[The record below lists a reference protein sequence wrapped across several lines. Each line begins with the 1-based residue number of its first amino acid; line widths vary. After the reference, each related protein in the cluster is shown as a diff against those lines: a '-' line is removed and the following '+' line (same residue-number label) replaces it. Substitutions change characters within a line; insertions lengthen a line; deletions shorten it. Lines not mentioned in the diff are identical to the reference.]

1 MSQSLPEIVHLAS
14 RGCIIDMV
22 LKEILVIAKHA
33 KTYRRLG
40 GLGRTTAAKSH
51 ARQVYVRTG
60 RTASPLPPTFSTTQ
74 EISVSNVSRHSA
86 GTTRRP
92 KTTTTASWRLALP
105 WVSLG
110 AGW

>member
-22 LKEILVIAKHA
+22 LKEILVIGKHA
-33 KTYRRLG
+33 KTHRRLG
-40 GLGRTTAAKSH
+40 GLGRTTAANPH
-51 ARQVYVRTG
+51 ERQVYVHAAWT
-60 RTASPLPPTFSTTQ
+60 TSPLPPTLSETQ
-74 EISVSNVSRHSA
+74 EIGVSNVSRHSA
-86 GTTRRP
+86 GATRRP

-110 AGW
+110 AG

>member
-22 LKEILVIAKHA
+22 LKEILVIGKHA

-51 ARQVYVRTG
+51 ARQVACG
-60 RTASPLPPTFSTTQ
+60 TAPTANSLPPIFSDIQ
-74 EISVSNVSRHSA
+74 EIGVSNVSRHSA

-92 KTTTTASWRLALP
+92 KTITTTSWRLALP

>member
-22 LKEILVIAKHA
+22 LKEILVIDNHA

-51 ARQVYVRTG
+51 ARQVCVRTG
-60 RTASPLPPTFSTTQ
+60 RTASPS
-74 EISVSNVSRHSA
+74 SR
-86 GTTRRP
+86 
-92 KTTTTASWRLALP
+92 
-105 WVSLG
+105 
-110 AGW
+110 

>member
-22 LKEILVIAKHA
+22 LKEILVIDKHA

-51 ARQVYVRTG
+51 ARQVACGKRP
-60 RTASPLPPTFSTTQ
+60 TASPLPPTFSGIQ
-74 EISVSNVSRHSA
+74 EISVCKRQS
-86 GTTRRP
+86 T
-92 KTTTTASWRLALP
+92 
-105 WVSLG
+105 
-110 AGW
+110 

>member
-22 LKEILVIAKHA
+22 LKEILVIDKHA

-51 ARQVYVRTG
+51 ARQVACG
-60 RTASPLPPTFSTTQ
+60 
-74 EISVSNVSRHSA
+74 
-86 GTTRRP
+86 
-92 KTTTTASWRLALP
+92 
-105 WVSLG
+105 
-110 AGW
+110 

>member
-1 MSQSLPEIVHLAS
+1 MSHSLPEIVHLAS

-22 LKEILVIAKHA
+22 LKEILVIDKHA

-51 ARQVYVRTG
+51 ARQVACGKRP
-60 RTASPLPPTFSTTQ
+60 TANPLPPTFSDIQ
-74 EISVSNVSRHSA
+74 EIGVSNVSRHSA